1 MTCGVWQGGY
11 KGEWPSTGDAGVP
24 WPAAQHVDEQ
34 VGAQVAQRDAPV
46 REQLAALALERLHG
60 GDEAQPHVAPEHRVA
75 AMCMW
80 DVCYRS
86 MWEAWPK
93 KGFG

>member
-1 MTCGVWQGGY
+1 MACG

-34 VGAQVAQRDAPV
+34 VRAQVAQRDAPV
-46 REQLAALALERLHG
+46 RQMFAALALQWMHG

-80 DVCYRS
+80 DVMYTLVV
-86 MWEAWPK
+86 
-93 KGFG
+93 GFGKHGML

>member
-1 MTCGVWQGGY
+1 MACG

-34 VGAQVAQRDAPV
+34 VRAQVAQRDAPV
-46 REQLAALALERLHG
+46 RQMFAALALQWMHG

-75 AMCMW
+75 AICACGMYMYTL
-80 DVCYRS
+80 VVV
-86 MWEAWPK
+86 
-93 KGFG
+93 FGKHGHGML